1 MRNMLKFKDFVST
14 FLNESGNA
22 IEDSRPLTQPEVLAT
37 YEWVEKTLF
46 PLIGLEGKG
55 IDASPIGSY
64 GKKADEITSGDI
76 DIAVSV
82 DKIAGV
88 NGISMEDALQF
99 LEDTFKKEGY
109 STRTAKGFEQISIGV
124 PVGGKKN
131 SGTAQVDF
139 MLSTNLDWSRFMYYS
154 PNFKIAESKYK
165 GMYRN
170 VLLMSIVSECMKE
183 TTKKTE
189 TGETEQYKQYVI
201 RLEKGIYQVEK
212 TFMGKKGSLVK
223 TASLLHD
230 QDKFITST
238 PEEVVKFAFGEGV
251 KPAEVMTFENAF
263 ALATSPKFIH
273 KDRLDAILNRFRI
286 YIVSAK
292 MPVPTEVEQLYPTLF
307 N

>member
-1 MRNMLKFKDFVST
+1 MLKFKDFVST

-22 IEDSRPLTQPEVLAT
+22 IEDSRPLTQPEVIDT
-37 YEWVEKTLF
+37 YDWVEKTLF

-99 LEDTFKKEGY
+99 LEDTFKSKGY

-124 PVGGKKN
+124 PVAGKKN
-131 SGTAQVDF
+131 NGTAQVDF

-212 TFMGKKGSLVK
+212 TFMGKKGALVK

-273 KDRLDAILNRFRI
+273 KDRLDAILNRFKI
-286 YIVSAK
+286 YILSAK
-292 MPVPTEVEQLYPTLF
+292 MPVPTEVEHLYPTLF